1 MGYILAKIFCGMHK
15 EGGISMNS
23 KKTLGFG
30 CLFLF
35 ACLASIPAAADETSH
50 KSIKYD
56 FLKCKV
62 DASSLGGFRISHGQG
77 VRLYV
82 YNFNPFL
89 YNIAVN
95 QQTISYNQTIPTL
108 ISSAL
113 AGSAPAIIQDGSKFT
128 VEDPIVNEK
137 REFQKALSNAYTK
150 LAAAERIVLESIGY
164 SDDLEQEE
172 LKGAIIG
179 SLGKLSTERQPTSP
193 DKLKLAFLPLL
204 SEVDSAWEQLN
215 TAYNKISGQAN
226 QATKESFEL
235 EKGRYLVFQRTDK
248 TTLENALNNA
258 VGAWRAL
265 EEAKFETWAGPF
277 FADGDELILKIT
289 VTRKAGLDARFPA
302 KRTCSDKPIVRL
314 LTTGGVKVDFSAG
327 FVFAFNNDRVYY
339 LDSENNITRD
349 KKNEAWATVGP
360 GAFIHIHGRQKHPID
375 FAGTFGVTAS
385 KTNAFNYL
393 AGGSILFGKSQR
405 GILTIG
411 LGVQTISMLS
421 GKYREGNSL
430 PEDIVVIPL
439 VNVPRPSLCVG
450 FSYNF

>member
-1 MGYILAKIFCGMHK
+1 
-15 EGGISMNS
+15 MNS

-56 FLKCKV
+56 FLKCKI

-89 YNIAVN
+89 YDITVN

-108 ISSAL
+108 ISAAL
-113 AGSAPAIIQDGSKFT
+113 AGSPPGITEAGKDQKRAS
-128 VEDPIVNEK
+128 DPIKAFEAAK
-137 REFQKALSNAYTK
+137 EAFQKALSAAYTQIT
-150 LAAAERIVLESIGY
+150 AAERIVLESIGY

-193 DKLKLAFLPLL
+193 DKLKLAFLPLI

-215 TAYNKISGQAN
+215 TTYNIISEQAN

-248 TTLENALNNA
+248 ITLENALNNA
-258 VGAWRAL
+258 VSAWRAL

-339 LDSENNITRD
+339 LDSENKITRD
-349 KKNEAWATVGP
+349 KKGEAWATVGP

-375 FAGTFGVTAS
+375 FAGTFGVAAS

-421 GKYREGNSL
+421 GEYREGNPL

-439 VNVPRPSLCVG
+439 VNVPRPSFCVG

>member
-1 MGYILAKIFCGMHK
+1 
-15 EGGISMNS
+15 MNS